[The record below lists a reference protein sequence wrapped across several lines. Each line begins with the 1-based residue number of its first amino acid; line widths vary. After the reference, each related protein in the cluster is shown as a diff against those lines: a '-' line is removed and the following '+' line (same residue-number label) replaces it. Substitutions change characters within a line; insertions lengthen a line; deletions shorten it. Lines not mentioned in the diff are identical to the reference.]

1 MSCEHTPEGRLEWR
15 TESRGTPMFRSQGD
29 EEDQQEIQ
37 KRSRQNSEENR
48 VLPQKPR
55 EKRFMEER
63 IKCDK

>member
-1 MSCEHTPEGRLEWR
+1 MSCEHTTEGRLVER
-15 TESRGTPMFRSQGD
+15 TESRGIPVFRGQRD
-29 EEDQQEIQ
+29 EEDWQEIQ

>member
-1 MSCEHTPEGRLEWR
+1 
-15 TESRGTPMFRSQGD
+15 MFRGQRD
-29 EEDQQEIQ
+29 EEDWQEIQ

-55 EKRFMEER
+55 ERRFMEER

>member
-1 MSCEHTPEGRLEWR
+1 MSCEHIPERRLEWQ
-15 TESRGTPMFRSQGD
+15 TESQGTPMFRGQGD
-29 EEDQQEIQ
+29 EQDQQEVP
-37 KRSRQNSEENR
+37 KRNRQNSEENT